1 MGAISLHD
9 IKNYLNAPELAA
21 LIIAGDR
28 VPEPF
33 SVVPPEVSLTEAFD
47 RFVDHDR
54 ERLSVVSNSARHRP
68 IGSISKTDLILALAG
83 RDPI

>member
-1 MGAISLHD
+1 
-9 IKNYLNAPELAA
+9 
-21 LIIAGDR
+21 
-28 VPEPF
+28 
-33 SVVPPEVSLTEAFD
+33 VPPEVSLTEAFD

-54 ERLSVVSNSARHRP
+54 ERLVVSNSDRHRP